1 MDTRRKIP
9 CVGARSLWQRN
20 KVRHCPEQRAANL
33 EKKKAR
39 RADFTPFR
47 ASFLRRWFSVIWK
60 GEKYK
65 PYILKYKA
73 LILKQVPC
81 IFCLSI
87 TLFFRYLQNGDFR
100 PFRDSFFA
108 PDFDIIQ
115 EQTSILSVPER
126 PSTVY
131 SVFPALRPFRNGN
144 KNPRKCTFYICEPML
159 CTTNAANFTRK
170 RIFPEIMC
178 ISCVNWRFYIIL

>member
-1 MDTRRKIP
+1 MKYFFNRINVFSK
-9 CVGARSLWQRN
+9 S
-20 KVRHCPEQRAANL
+20 
-33 EKKKAR
+33 
-39 RADFTPFR
+39 
-47 ASFLRRWFSVIWK
+47 SFSVQKYSRAGIHAEK
-60 GEKYK
+60 RAKFPFNFGTFVHVAKAISRHGKTHMACCKKYK

-144 KNPRKCTFYICEPML
+144 KNQRKCTFYICEPML
-159 CTTNAANFTRK
+159 CTINAADFTRK

-178 ISCVNWRFYIIL
+178 ISCVN

>member
-1 MDTRRKIP
+1 MRYKAKSSRAPKKHMACRK
-9 CVGARSLWQRN
+9 Q
-20 KVRHCPEQRAANL
+20 
-33 EKKKAR
+33 
-39 RADFTPFR
+39 
-47 ASFLRRWFSVIWK
+47 
-60 GEKYK
+60 YK
-65 PYILKYKA
+65 PSILKYKA

-159 CTTNAANFTRK
+159 CTINAANFTRK

-178 ISCVNWRFYIIL
+178 ISCVN

>member
-1 MDTRRKIP
+1 M
-9 CVGARSLWQRN
+9 
-20 KVRHCPEQRAANL
+20 
-33 EKKKAR
+33 
-39 RADFTPFR
+39 
-47 ASFLRRWFSVIWK
+47 
-60 GEKYK
+60 
-65 PYILKYKA
+65 
-73 LILKQVPC
+73 PC

-159 CTTNAANFTRK
+159 CTINAANFTRK
-170 RIFPEIMC
+170 RIFPEIIVHFMRKLTFLHYIVKVCKRNYSELLKEISFQKHFIFRNLAIKPTFC
-178 ISCVNWRFYIIL
+178 IFATRYRVLTNE

>member
-1 MDTRRKIP
+1 M
-9 CVGARSLWQRN
+9 
-20 KVRHCPEQRAANL
+20 
-33 EKKKAR
+33 
-39 RADFTPFR
+39 
-47 ASFLRRWFSVIWK
+47 
-60 GEKYK
+60 
-65 PYILKYKA
+65 
-73 LILKQVPC
+73 PC

-144 KNPRKCTFYICEPML
+144 KNPRKCTFYICEPIP
-159 CTTNAANFTRK
+159 CTINAANFTRK

-178 ISCVNWRFYIIL
+178 ISCVNWRFYIILQRSANGIILNFWKKYHFKSILFSEILPLNQLFVYLQHDIEY

>member
-1 MDTRRKIP
+1 M
-9 CVGARSLWQRN
+9 A
-20 KVRHCPEQRAANL
+20 
-33 EKKKAR
+33 
-39 RADFTPFR
+39 
-47 ASFLRRWFSVIWK
+47 
-60 GEKYK
+60 
-65 PYILKYKA
+65 
-73 LILKQVPC
+73 C

-159 CTTNAANFTRK
+159 CTINAANFTRK
-170 RIFPEIMC
+170 RIFSEIMC
-178 ISCVNWRFYIIL
+178 ISCVN